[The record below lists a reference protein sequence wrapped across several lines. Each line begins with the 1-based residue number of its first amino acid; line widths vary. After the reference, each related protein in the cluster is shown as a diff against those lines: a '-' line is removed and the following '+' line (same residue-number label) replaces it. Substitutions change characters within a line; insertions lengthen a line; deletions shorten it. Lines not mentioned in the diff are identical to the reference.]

1 MLYSRQNNLIRAKTL
16 TQEKVMIE
24 QSGYLKVLVANNKTL
39 TNVSFI
45 MSSYPLLTL
54 SEK

>member
-24 QSGYLKVLVANNKTL
+24 QSGYLKVLVVNNKVL
-39 TNVSFI
+39 EIVSFI
-45 MSSYPLLTL
+45 LFLSPLLRL

>member
-16 TQEKVMIE
+16 NQNKVMIE
-24 QSGYLKVLVANNKTL
+24 QSGYHKVLVANNKTL

-45 MSSYPLLTL
+45 LLLSPLLRL